1 MTSPIVVTGAGTA
14 LRERGTED
22 DVLPFLVTRKSRKFM
37 GTQDEL
43 AVTAAGRALRAAG
56 MAELDRARGAGVGLF
71 ATIGYIPFEDADI
84 GPVLEGSTKD
94 GAFDVVEF
102 SREGYLRAHPLL
114 TFRCLPN
121 MPAYHVSASFG
132 IRGPYFVTYPGP
144 GQAYLALDEARF
156 ALESGACDAALV
168 LAVAHQKNFLVEHH
182 FARIDHPVP
191 AERLADAAACLVL
204 EREASAR
211 ARGAAPIGR
220 LARVSVQYAA
230 FSPLTE
236 TPEPR
241 EALVGA
247 ELPAL
252 ELGPAGMLFAVARA
266 LGEPSRAARPLAH
279 ELRARDGIVAASAW
293 EVLP

>member
-1 MTSPIVVTGAGTA
+1 MIEVTGAGTA
-14 LRERGTED
+14 IREGGTED
-22 DVLPFLVTRKSRKFM
+22 DVLPFLLTRKSRKFM
-37 GTQDEL
+37 GIQDEL
-43 AVTAAGRALRAAG
+43 AVTAAGRALAAAG
-56 MAELDRARGAGVGLF
+56 LGKLDHARGAGVGLF
-71 ATIGYIPFEDADI
+71 AAIGYIPFEDADI

-121 MPAYHVSASFG
+121 MPAFHVSVSFG
-132 IRGPYFVTYPGP
+132 LRGPYFVTYPGP

-204 EREASAR
+204 ERADSAR
-211 ARGAAPIGR
+211 ARGAPSRGR
-220 LARVSVQYAA
+220 LDRVSVQYAP
-230 FSPLTE
+230 FSPLAE
-236 TPEPR
+236 TPAPR
-241 EALVGA
+241 EALDGA

-252 ELGPAGMLFAVARA
+252 ELGPAGMLYAVARA
-266 LGEPSRAARPLAH
+266 LADAPRAPRRLAH
-279 ELRARDGIVAASAW
+279 ELATRDGIVAASGW

>member
-1 MTSPIVVTGAGTA
+1 MIEVTGAGTA
-14 LRERGTED
+14 IREGGTED
-22 DVLPFLVTRKSRKFM
+22 DVLPFLLTRKSRKFM
-37 GTQDEL
+37 GIQDEL
-43 AVTAAGRALRAAG
+43 AVTAAGRALAAAG
-56 MAELDRARGAGVGLF
+56 LGKLDHERGAGVGLF
-71 ATIGYIPFEDADI
+71 AAIGYIPFEDADI

-121 MPAYHVSASFG
+121 MPAFHVSVSFG
-132 IRGPYFVTYPGP
+132 LRGPYLVTYPGP

-204 EREASAR
+204 ERADSAR
-211 ARGAAPIGR
+211 ARGAPSRGR
-220 LARVSVQYAA
+220 LDRVSVQYAP
-230 FSPLTE
+230 FSPLAG
-236 TPEPR
+236 TPTPR
-241 EALVGA
+241 EALDGA

-252 ELGPAGMLFAVARA
+252 ELGPAGMLYAVARA
-266 LGEPSRAARPLAH
+266 LGDAPRAPRRLAH
-279 ELRARDGIVAASAW
+279 ELATRDGIVAASGW